1 MTKSKFNTT
10 LLLSIIVFI
19 GISCSQN
26 PRTTVLIEDASKPL
40 TKEVQVENNED
51 KNVDKL
57 LFHIKGQTDD
67 TAKIGQSYFI
77 YPGKIDTTIR
87 SGDQYSYGYYF
98 VYDPMNVT
106 EGSLEVII
114 EFVDF

>member
-10 LLLSIIVFI
+10 LLLSLIVLF
-19 GISCSQN
+19 GVSCSQN
-26 PRTTVLIEDASKPL
+26 PRATVIIEDASKPL
-40 TKEVQVENNED
+40 TKEVEVEINED

-57 LFHIKGQTDD
+57 LFHIKGQIDD
-67 TAKIGQSYFI
+67 TARIGQSYFI

-87 SGDQYSYGYYF
+87 SGEHYSYGYYF

-106 EGSLEVII
+106 EGSLDVII